1 MYAQAI
7 PAALAR
13 ALALYVLA
21 GSLGLT
27 LWLEL
32 PAWAPGFVLRTSPF
46 VLPAARAAVAGHDA
60 QGFAR
65 RVDGWGTG
73 AVPGL
78 CNCLRHHQVLVR
90 RLAAQVIAAMAA
102 HGALDARL
110 IPALIAACDDDDDG
124 VARWARRA
132 LHRDGLAPSAASPSA
147 AAAAAGAPARSGDA
161 PARAGAHGKAAGAD
175 DDDEDDVDD
184 DDDMPSAPPAG
195 KPH

>member
-7 PAALAR
+7 PAPLAR

-32 PAWAPGFVLRTSPF
+32 PAWAPGFVLRSSPF
-46 VLPAARAAVAGHDA
+46 VLPAARAAVAGHDP

-65 RVDGWGTG
+65 RVSGWGAD

-78 CNCLRHHQVLVR
+78 CSCLRHRQAPVR

-110 IPALIAACDDDDDG
+110 IPFLSAACDDDDKG
-124 VARWARRA
+124 VVRWARRA
-132 LHRDGLAPSAASPSA
+132 LHRDGLPSA
-147 AAAAAGAPARSGDA
+147 AAPAAPAPAVRSGGAPA
-161 PARAGAHGKAAGAD
+161 PAGAHGKAASAADDDDDDD
-175 DDDEDDVDD
+175 DDDEDDT
-184 DDDMPSAPPAG
+184 PGAPPAG
-195 KPH
+195 RMH